1 MKRAQKE
8 AELPPPSQP
17 RTFPD
22 PDHKVVEGSL
32 DQDEESI
39 MMGGKLASNGGSITG
54 GGKRMRSGGQADGSF
69 THIATGTPLE
79 VDVVGTRGDVRVDYS
94 SGMMMATPISP
105 ARSVGVEEEQE
116 VRVGTGLTVWRTASG
131 GMGSETGVSDAVNAR
146 QVANEG
152 SVVTEQNSSR
162 YLLYAK
168 HLLSTASLVVIVVH
182 IVLLS
187 SIKHDGVPYSASM
200 HPHGWQE
207 ALSFY
212 FLAELV
218 LRMILHGAHPS
229 NFLSSAANSV
239 DAVLV
244 VLDMIGLLI
253 RKFYDC
259 IRLCCYTPHP
269 FKTHFLLCECAS
281 V

>member
-1 MKRAQKE
+1 
-8 AELPPPSQP
+8 L
-17 RTFPD
+17 PD

-32 DQDEESI
+32 NQSLNQDEESI

-79 VDVVGTRGDVRVDYS
+79 VDVAGTRGDVRVDYS
-94 SGMMMATPISP
+94 SGMMMATPVSP
-105 ARSVGVEEEQE
+105 ARSVGVEKEEVEE

-253 RKFYDC
+253 RKLYDR
-259 IRLCCYTPHP
+259 IRLCCFTPHP
-269 FKTHFLLCECAS
+269 FKTHFPLA
-281 V
+281 